1 MRPLSLRQ
9 SSIAAKMFTLFMCL
23 SILVV
28 LLMASFSYLFYNKAV
43 KQDFNTITGEASER
57 LSYHLQFY
65 LKQMAQS
72 TSTLITTQLVQKWLE
87 DEAPLSPEE
96 VTDLRKEM
104 ENYISFNFPEIVN
117 LYLVSDDKRVLALN
131 QRVAS
136 YDDEPWF
143 RALPSNQ
150 TTTLPTYRASVNGM
164 PVMSMLIP
172 VFSSQNVN
180 MIGNLVV
187 EFSLDEINA
196 TFQKSTL
203 GKSGFFF
210 MLSPDDDVIYYP
222 NDSWV
227 GEPLGVTDLRKLSL
241 KQDGHSSIQVWNG
254 KRSLVDVTKSAQ
266 TGWYIVAVVPY
277 KEIASG
283 LNTAINSSL
292 ITVIIMIL
300 CLVVVIPLLLHKFVG
315 PVKKM
320 RSALEKVA
328 RGDLSVRLE
337 PASDISEFQIL
348 SYSFNK
354 MVEQL
359 NDTLHMVAELE
370 MKEIKLQL
378 HQQEATIQA
387 LQNQINP
394 HLLYNTLNIISGI
407 ACLEG
412 NPLTEKLSQNLA
424 DVYRYAASFTNREVT
439 LQDELSILKKYLE
452 IIHIRF
458 PKTFESKVV
467 IHDKFLDC
475 RIMKLTLQP
484 IVENAVKYGIEPS
497 GGNGAIIV
505 TAYAE
510 GQDLIV
516 EIADNGPGI
525 DESKQ
530 KSLEHMFSQHN
541 AEEMANQHESLG
553 LPNVHNRIQLKYGR
567 SYGVSIHSFPGRG
580 TVIGIKIPLGKKIS
594 Q

>member
-1 MRPLSLRQ
+1 MRLGVFRISSL
-9 SSIAAKMFTLFMCL
+9 AARMFTIFMCL

-28 LLMASFSYLFYNKAV
+28 VLMTSFSYFFYNKAV
-43 KQDFNTITGEASER
+43 KQDFKTITGEASER
-57 LSYHLQFY
+57 LSHHLEFY
-65 LKQMAQS
+65 LKLMSQS
-72 TSTLITTQLVQKWLE
+72 STTLISTELIQRWLE
-87 DEAPLSPEE
+87 GASPLSRDE
-96 VTDLRKEM
+96 VADLQKEM
-104 ENYISFNFPEIVN
+104 ELYTSFHFSEIVN
-117 LYLVSDDKRVLALN
+117 LYLVSADKRVVALN
-131 QRVAS
+131 KIDTSFTDA
-136 YDDEPWF
+136 PWYKEIP
-143 RALPSNQ
+143 ANH
-150 TTTLPTYRASVNGM
+150 TKTLPTYKVSRNKM

-172 VFSSQNVN
+172 VYSSQNVTFL
-180 MIGNLVV
+180 GNLVI
-187 EFSLDEINA
+187 EFTLAEINA

-210 MLSPDDDVIYYP
+210 MLSPEDDVIYYP
-222 NDSWV
+222 DERWV
-227 GEPLGVTDLRKLSL
+227 GLPRSETDLAQLSL
-241 KQDGHSSIQVWNG
+241 KPDGQSSIQEWNG
-254 KRSLVDVTKSAQ
+254 KRSLVHVTKSEQ
-266 TGWYIVAVVPY
+266 TGWYIVAIVPY
-277 KEIASG
+277 QEIASG
-283 LNTAINSSL
+283 LNTAINSS
-292 ITVIIMIL
+292 IVTVAIMIL
-300 CLVVVIPLLLHKFVG
+300 CLILIIPLVLRQFVS

-320 RSALEKVA
+320 KSAMEKVA

-337 PASDISEFQIL
+337 PISDISEFQIL
-348 SYSFNK
+348 SHSFNK
-354 MVEQL
+354 MTEQL
-359 NDTLHMVAELE
+359 NDTMRMVAELE
-370 MKEIKLQL
+370 MKEMKLQL

-424 DVYRYAASFTNREVT
+424 DVYRYAASFANMEVR
-439 LQDELSILKKYLE
+439 LKDELSILTKYLE

-458 PKTFESKVV
+458 PKNFESKVV
-467 IHDKFLDC
+467 INEKFLDC

-484 IVENAVKYGIEPS
+484 IVENAVKYGVEPR

-510 GQDLIV
+510 GNDLII

-530 KSLEHMFSQHN
+530 QSFEHLLAMKLSEDSELQR
-541 AEEMANQHESLG
+541 ESLG

-567 SYGVSIHSFPGRG
+567 SYGISIHSFPGRG
-580 TVIGIKIPLGKKIS
+580 TVIGIRIPLEKKIS